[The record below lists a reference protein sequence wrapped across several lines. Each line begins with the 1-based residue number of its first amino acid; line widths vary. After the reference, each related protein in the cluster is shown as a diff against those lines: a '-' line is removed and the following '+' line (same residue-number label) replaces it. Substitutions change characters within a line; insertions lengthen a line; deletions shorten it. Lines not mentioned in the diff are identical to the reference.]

1 MSYLVEWSRRRN
13 KALPEALILEGLER
27 LNPYITAG
35 NMRIGR
41 QVFDPQGPWNGDTFP
56 LLEELSRMGDV
67 SPYLTSQ
74 LERVIEVQP
83 LLE

>member
-1 MSYLVEWSRRRN
+1 MAEWSRRRN
-13 KALPEALILEGLER
+13 KALPEDLILEGLER
-27 LNPYITAG
+27 LKPYTTAG

-41 QVFDPQGPWNGDTFP
+41 QVFDPQGPWNGDTFH